1 MSLFQRALAKIKGK
15 RENPF
20 PHSKHII
27 KHAFDVGGV
36 PYFEFDTMA
45 NLPWKRAM
53 QVMSIYEEMNSKC
66 DKFYLQKHTEA
77 IDAILT
83 KKRIALPEMAQL
95 SALNEQMKERLN
107 WVISEDLIYKLAAVV
122 FFDANENP
130 DAYEWQYAA
139 KKIEYWKKTE
149 GVQDFFLHE
158 PIQRLNPFLS
168 DSATNFPLYS
178 EAQMKLDLAQLE
190 NIYTKLLDKPKED
203 LPNFTQRYYSKE
215 MSRESMN

>member
-1 MSLFQRALAKIKGK
+1 MNLFNKVIAAIKGK
-15 RENPF
+15 RDNPF
-20 PHSKHII
+20 PKSKHII

-66 DKFYLQKHTEA
+66 DKFYLKAYTEA
-77 IDAILT
+77 VDAILA

-95 SALNEQMKERLN
+95 VTLNEQMKERLN

-130 DAYEWQYAA
+130 DTYEWQYAA

-178 EAQMKLDLAQLE
+178 EAQMKLDTAQLE
-190 NIYTKLLDKPKED
+190 NIYINLLGRQKGD
-203 LPNFTQRYYSKE
+203 LPTYTQRYFSTE
-215 MSRESMN
+215 TQAN